1 MFEAIRRR
9 LSSLL
14 DALEGSA
21 SVSREEMD
29 GVLAGMREEL
39 IEHRARLKGHEEE
52 VRAYERRLEQLR
64 DRSDVEAADLA
75 ELEARVAGRRSE
87 VEEERAVIR
96 DLTERFTD
104 AVRRRDQ
111 LLAADRRTSASEA
124 VRGAGEGAA
133 RDFDRVEEAI
143 EDEAREVE
151 ARRTLE
157 RDLEGGSGPS
167 SAELD
172 RSLEEAEADELLRRL
187 KRSMQVGGEEHPED
201 EGDGAA

>member
-9 LSSLL
+9 LSGLL
-14 DALEGSA
+14 DALEGGPA
-21 SVSREEMD
+21 VSREEMD
-29 GVLAGMREEL
+29 RVLAGMREEL
-39 IEHRARLKGHEEE
+39 IEHRARMKGHEEE

-64 DRSDVEAADLA
+64 DRSDVSPTDLA
-75 ELEARVAGRRSE
+75 ELDARVAERRSE

-96 DLTERFTD
+96 DLTERFTE

-151 ARRTLE
+151 ARRSLE
-157 RDLEGGSGPS
+157 RDLEGGSPVS
-167 SAELD
+167 SADLD
-172 RSLEEAEADELLRRL
+172 RSLQEAEADELLRRL
-187 KRSMQVGGEEHPED
+187 KRSMWVEGEEDPEG